1 MPRAS
6 TGARSGATR
15 RTLLVALAVT
25 LTLTGCGAAPEDAAL
40 EAPLPAQGPLPSS
53 PESESESESEPE
65 PDAPEP
71 EPELAPRPTPVPDTT
86 APGTCATAIRDAIAS
101 TVSTQLDA
109 FAAEDFTAAYEMTS
123 PYFRLV
129 FATDD
134 FEQMIRTDY
143 PELVGND
150 GHRFDECQVRNRRA
164 FIVVGVRAGAREV
177 VLRYD
182 LSEEPDGWR
191 IDGAGLLPGITL
203 PPDRLV

>member
-53 PESESESESEPE
+53 PESEPE

-71 EPELAPRPTPVPDTT
+71 EPEPELAPRPAPVPDTT
-86 APGTCATAIRDAIAS
+86 APGTCATAILDAIAS